1 MQLGAGRQK
10 ADDAIDFAV
19 CFSKIKKVGE
29 QVAADEAVFMI
40 HARNERSIVN
50 ITPLLEKAVEVG

>member
-1 MQLGAGRQK
+1 MLGAGRQK

-19 CFSKIKKVGE
+19 GFSKIKKVGE
-29 QVAADEAVFMI
+29 QVGIDEPLFMV

-50 ITPLLEKAVEVG
+50 ITPLLQKAVAIA